1 MRAVVFATAGL
12 VLGAAVLPAQGWIVP
27 RPCFRAMPIESP
39 TPRPM
44 GMLPGGSEPHV
55 VRAEPVRDCGPRIE
69 RTRSDVHVTL
79 DGNVLRYEVEERF
92 VNRGA
97 GLGEADYVFPLP
109 AGAAFQD
116 LQLSVNGELVTGET
130 MDAGRARE
138 IYESI
143 VRMRRDPALVEWM
156 GHGLLRARIFPL
168 NPGEEKRIV
177 VRFQSVAQRE
187 GDAVR
192 VDYFRD
198 APTDLVAAGEARAR
212 SDRGSTSFTLTY
224 PDNPR
229 FGTAYSPTNEIDAH
243 SSNGKREVS
252 VRGDARDV
260 TVLVPERRA
269 MGAAISLL
277 PYAPGN
283 EDGFALIT
291 VTPPSMSQRETTPRD
306 VTLVLDV
313 SGSMQGRKIEQ
324 AREAGKQLLGTL
336 RPNDRFRLVDFSS
349 DVRTFRDD
357 FVNASPENVREA
369 ARYLDDLRAEGGT
382 NIEGALREVAR
393 SHVAEGRL
401 PLVLFITDGEPTIGD
416 SNPDH
421 LAAIA
426 RDASGGPDGESD
438 AERRIFTFG
447 LGSDVNV
454 SLLEQLAMDG
464 RGTAQFV
471 RPTESVER
479 MVGIVADRL
488 VDPVLTDVRVRVEG
502 DGVRLS
508 KMLPSQP
515 ADMFADRDLVLVA
528 RYTGHGSARVVVD
541 GTRHGKSVQW
551 TTAVQLPERDRSDA
565 FVARLW
571 ATQRVGFLTAQRH
584 KDGSSTEVDE
594 EIRALGER
602 YGIPTEL
609 TSYLVRE
616 PAVASNQ
623 LGVRRGM
630 KSVAPGVVGAPASAP
645 AMAPSR
651 DMRFE
656 SARTAAVQRQVTTV
670 AALDSMSVAM
680 NSASGAAADATRQ
693 AGGHMMTLHDGV
705 WTDAGYHQSMPL
717 VVIKPYSA
725 AYFSV
730 LERLPELRPVFTLG
744 DRLIVAGRG
753 QAIELSER
761 GASELSAAELAKL
774 ARDW

>member
-1 MRAVVFATAGL
+1 MRSVVLSGVALLF
-12 VLGAAVLPAQGWIVP
+12 GASVLPAQGWIVP
-27 RPCFRAMPIESP
+27 RPCFRVMPIESP
-39 TPRPM
+39 APRPTYVM
-44 GMLPGGSEPHV
+44 PGGSEPHV
-55 VRAEPVRDCGPRIE
+55 MRAEPVRDCGPHIE
-69 RTRSDVHVTL
+69 RTRSDVHVSL
-79 DGNVLRYEVEERF
+79 DGNVLHYEVDERF

-109 AGAAFQD
+109 DGAAFQD

-168 NPGEEKRIV
+168 NPGEEKRVV

-192 VDYFRD
+192 VDYFRG
-198 APTDLVAAGEARAR
+198 APTDVATGPEIRQQ
-212 SDRGSTSFTLTY
+212 SDEGSSSFTLTY

-229 FGTAYSPTNEIDAH
+229 FGTAYSPTNELDAH
-243 SSNGKREVS
+243 SSNGARDVS
-252 VRGDARDV
+252 VHGDARDV
-260 TVLVPERRA
+260 TVLVPVRRA
-269 MGAAISLL
+269 TAAAISVL

-283 EDGFALIT
+283 ENGFALIT
-291 VTPPSMSQRETTPRD
+291 VTPPAVSQRETTPRD

-313 SGSMQGRKIEQ
+313 SGSMQGHKIEQ
-324 AREAGKQLLGTL
+324 ARAAARQLLGTL
-336 RPNDRFRLVDFSS
+336 RPADRFRLIDFSS
-349 DVRTFRDD
+349 DVRTFKDD
-357 FVNASPENVREA
+357 FVNASADNVREA
-369 ARYLDDLRAEGGT
+369 SRYIDDLRAEGGT

-416 SNPDH
+416 ANPDH

-426 RDASGGPDGESD
+426 RDASGHGSAD
-438 AERRIFTFG
+438 AGRRIFTFG

-471 RPTESVER
+471 RPNESVER

-488 VDPVLTDVRVRVEG
+488 VDPVLTDVRVHVEG

-508 KMLPSQP
+508 SMLPSQP
-515 ADMFADRDLVLVA
+515 SDMFADRDLVLVA
-528 RYTGHGSARVVVD
+528 RYTGHGAARVVVD
-541 GTRHGKSVQW
+541 GTRRGKSVEW

-584 KDGSSTEVDE
+584 KDGPSTEVDD
-594 EIRALGER
+594 EIRTLGER

-616 PAVASNQ
+616 PAFVSNQ

-630 KSVAPGVVGAPASAP
+630 ATSVNGVPAAAPASAG
-645 AMAPSR
+645 MAPSR
-651 DMRFE
+651 DLRFE
-656 SARTAAVQRQVTTV
+656 SARTAAVQRQTTNVAAVDSMTV
-670 AALDSMSVAM
+670 AMKT
-680 NSASGAAADATRQ
+680 ASGVAIEPSKNI
-693 AGGHMMTLHDGV
+693 GGHAMTLRDSV
-705 WTDAGYHQSMPL
+705 WTDAAYHQSMHL

-730 LERLPELRPVFTLG
+730 LERLPELRAVFTLG
-744 DRLIVAGRG
+744 DRLIVAGHGR
-753 QAIELSER
+753 AIELSDR
-761 GASELSAAELAKL
+761 GVSEIGAADLAKL